1 VGLDAGR
8 LAGLFGY
15 NSEAMPTSPPEG
27 KKIAVIMKRRN
38 WPPQPKDE
46 ISAEAWETDSGR
58 GATIFSCN
66 RIARSGGERG

>member
-27 KKIAVIMKRRN
+27 KKIAVIMKSSQAT
-38 WPPQPKDE
+38 PPVDLHQIELIP
-46 ISAEAWETDSGR
+46 
-58 GATIFSCN
+58 N
-66 RIARSGGERG
+66 R